1 LQDTLVPRVGFCSGF
16 PKPDGQLLPLPVH
29 PGGCSWRSMRC
40 CQPSRSA
47 AALITSRATITTARE
62 PQEPDSR
69 PPTGCCPPR
78 QSLVRGRC
86 CPIARPAASV
96 INTTSPRVHDSMSVS
111 PAPVLPACLLL
122 LPRRSKPCQPSARPH
137 PARPFCLLRAQ
148 YSAPPF
154 ASRHHFSPLSL
165 SIPHYTALLFS
176 SRCQVASILFPLS
189 DNPTGACWD

>member
-1 LQDTLVPRVGFCSGF
+1 MVDCCPSLCI
-16 PKPDGQLLPLPVH
+16 

-86 CPIARPAASV
+86 GPIARPAASV
-96 INTTSPRVHDSMSVS
+96 INTTSPRLHDSMSVS
-111 PAPVLPACLLL
+111 PAPVLSCPAS
-122 LPRRSKPCQPSARPH
+122 LPASQSPSCSHDAAN
-137 PARPFCLLRAQ
+137 PASQALGRIRLD
-148 YSAPPF
+148 PF
-154 ASRHHFSPLSL
+154 ASCGPNTVLLPSLHAITSLLSL
-165 SIPHYTALLFS
+165 SPSLTTPPFS
-176 SRCQVASILFPLS
+176 FPLVVES
-189 DNPTGACWD
+189 PPSSFP

>member
-1 LQDTLVPRVGFCSGF
+1 LQRISYSVNLMVNCCPFLCI
-16 PKPDGQLLPLPVH
+16 

-86 CPIARPAASV
+86 GPIARPAASV
-96 INTTSPRVHDSMSVS
+96 INTTSPRLHERL
-111 PAPVLPACLLL
+111 PCPCPVLPCLPACL
-122 LPRRSKPCQPSARPH
+122 PASQSPSCSHDAAN
-137 PARPFCLLRAQ
+137 PASQALGRIRLG
-148 YSAPPF
+148 PF
-154 ASRHHFSPLSL
+154 ASCGPNTVLLPSLHAITSLLSLSLHPSLHRPSLFLSLSSRLHPLSL
-165 SIPHYTALLFS
+165 E
-176 SRCQVASILFPLS
+176 
-189 DNPTGACWD
+189 